1 MTVNAIASP
10 VTQTTQTQVAQT
22 RQPDRQRQVDQRAEQ
37 IQAPIPAVLPQSIP
51 SVNTEGQKIG
61 TRISTQA

>member
-1 MTVNAIASP
+1 MTVNAISP
-10 VTQTTQTQVAQT
+10 SISQTTLNQVAQT
-22 RQPDRQRQVDQRAEQ
+22 RQPDRERQVDQRAEQ
-37 IQAPIPAVLPQSIP
+37 VQAPIPTVLPVSVP